1 MAQTLNVVL
10 TDPDEAGEQDLEIC
24 DTDSFLLVRAPQD
37 LRDDVRDDV
46 RHDLRGDLRDDLR
59 GDLRGDLRDH
69 LLDLRH
75 RGGSTAGSPL
85 G

>member
-10 TDPDEAGEQDLEIC
+10 TDPDGAGEQDLEIR

-37 LRDDVRDDV
+37 LRDL
-46 RHDLRGDLRDDLR
+46 HAFPEGFPGRGDLVY
-59 GDLRGDLRDH
+59 
-69 LLDLRH
+69 
-75 RGGSTAGSPL
+75 RGGSTNDSLL